1 MDQKYLIIGILMIV
15 AGGLYLFYKI
25 KTYKPNKD
33 DNGAYD
39 LRLDISVILFIVV
52 GCMIVYKHLT

>member
-1 MDQKYLIIGILMIV
+1 MIV